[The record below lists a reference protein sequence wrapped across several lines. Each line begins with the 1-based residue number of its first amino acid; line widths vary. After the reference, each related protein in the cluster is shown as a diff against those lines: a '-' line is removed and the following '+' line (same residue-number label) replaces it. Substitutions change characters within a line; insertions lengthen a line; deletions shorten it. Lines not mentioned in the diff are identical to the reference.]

1 MESELRSGRLI
12 GYLFAIPCSVVALI
26 ILFQREGSSGFL
38 MLSLWFGLGAAVGV
52 YLLLNPKTLVRV
64 NNDNLELYP
73 GSLFR
78 NKKQIEIPMQEIEG
92 FDVKT
97 VSDGDGN
104 TWLLSLYLRNPQP
117 ITEEAMRWI
126 KASVPKICRDQ
137 ASDTTILWSLTWP
150 EGGVRGAQ
158 NKMKKLIG
166 SPRLTEC

>member
-12 GYLFAIPCSVVALI
+12 GFLFAIPCYIVALI
-26 ILFQREGSSGFL
+26 ILSQSEGNSGFL
-38 MLSLWFGLGAAVGV
+38 LLSLWFALGAAVGV
-52 YLLLNPKTLVRV
+52 YLLLNPMTLVRV
-64 NNDNLELYP
+64 NNGKLELYP

-97 VSDGDGN
+97 VADGDGN

-117 ITEEAMRWI
+117 ITEEAMKWI
-126 KASVPKICRDQ
+126 KASVPKTYRDQ

-150 EGGVRGAQ
+150 EGGAQGAQ
-158 NKMKKLIG
+158 NKMEKITKRH
-166 SPRLTEC
+166 S